1 MKEIMAII
9 RMNMVNRTKE
19 AIAKEGYPG
28 ITCRKVFGRGKKKL
42 EDTLTEEIL
51 QGEVEVCHI
60 LGETLSENH
69 RLLPKRLIT
78 LMVKD
83 ADVSRIVE
91 TIIDVN
97 QTGNFGDGKI
107 FVLPLDEVIRIRTG
121 ELGEEAI

>member
-9 RMNMVNRTKE
+9 RMNMVNKTKE

-28 ITCRKVFGRGKKKL
+28 ITVRKVFGRGKRKL
-42 EDTLTEEIL
+42 EGTLTEEIL
-51 QGEVEVCHI
+51 QGEAEVCHI
-60 LGETLSENH
+60 LGEALSENH

-78 LMVKD
+78 LIVKD
-83 ADVSRIVE
+83 EDVERIVE
-91 TIIDVN
+91 TIIDTN
-97 QTGNFGDGKI
+97 QTGNFGDGKV

>member
-9 RMNMVNRTKE
+9 RMNKVSKTKE

-28 ITCRKVFGRGKKKL
+28 ITCRKVFGRGRKKL
-42 EDTLTEEIL
+42 DYSLTEEVL
-51 QGEVEVCHI
+51 QGEEEICHFI
-60 LGETLSENH
+60 GETLSEEH

-83 ADVSRIVE
+83 EDVDKIVQ
-91 TIIDVN
+91 TIIETN
-97 QTGNFGDGKI
+97 QTENYGDGKI
-107 FVLPLDEVIRIRTG
+107 FVLPLDEIIRIRTG